1 MNASTAATSRAVPR
15 HATGNARGRYG
26 PVLAA
31 DQPTN
36 PPGRATQQT
45 HGFQFVPATYWPVVR
60 ASKSSRPVSRRAFR
74 ATNVISRCFVR
85 SVRVA
90 APA

>member
-26 PVLAA
+26 PILAA
-31 DQPTN
+31 DQPAR
-36 PPGRATQQT
+36 RATQQT

-60 ASKSSRPVSRRAFR
+60 LEVQPPGIAQSFQGNQRDFALLCSFR
-74 ATNVISRCFVR
+74 ARGGPGLN
-85 SVRVA
+85 A
-90 APA
+90 